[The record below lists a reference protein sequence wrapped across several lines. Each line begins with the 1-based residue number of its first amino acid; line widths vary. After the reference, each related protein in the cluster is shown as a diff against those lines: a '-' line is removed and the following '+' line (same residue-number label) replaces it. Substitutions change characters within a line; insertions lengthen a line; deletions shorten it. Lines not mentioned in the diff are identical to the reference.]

1 MTGAKAMTN
10 LDVQALLTQMSG
22 LITEYGLK
30 VIGAILVLIIGRA
43 VAGWARKATRRAM
56 ERGKIDPTLIPFL
69 SGMVYTLA
77 MVFVV
82 VAVLGLFGI
91 PTASFIA
98 VLGAAGLAVGL
109 AMQGTL
115 SNFAAGVMLLVFR
128 PFKVGDFVEVAGTL
142 GKVEEIGIFA
152 TQLNTPD
159 NIRVIISNGTVYG
172 DKISN
177 YTANDI
183 RRVDL
188 TVGVGYGDDL
198 ELAKKTILSVV
209 TSHEKVLQD
218 PAPQVEV
225 VEMADSSVNFVVRP
239 WAATADYWR
248 VYFDVTQGC
257 KEQLEAAGCSIPFP
271 QRDVHLFP
279 EEGSAA

>member
-1 MTGAKAMTN
+1 MGN
-10 LDVQALLTQMSG
+10 LDIDALLTQLSS
-22 LITEYGLK
+22 IVSAYGLK

-43 VAGWARKATRRAM
+43 IAGMLRRATRRGL
-56 ERGKIDPTLIPFL
+56 ERADIDKTLIPFITGL
-69 SGMVYTLA
+69 VYTLA
-77 MVFVV
+77 MVFVG

-115 SNFAAGVMLLVFR
+115 SNFAAGVMLLIFR
-128 PFKVGDFVEVAGTL
+128 PFRVGDLVEVAGTL
-142 GKVEEIGIFA
+142 GVVREIGIFA
-152 TQLNTPD
+152 TQLDTLD
-159 NIRVIISNGTVYG
+159 HVRVIISNGTVYG

-177 YTANDI
+177 YTANEI

-188 TVGVGYGDDL
+188 TVGVSYGDDL
-198 ELAKKTILSVV
+198 EKAKQTILAVV
-209 TSHEKVLQD
+209 NGHEKVLKD

-239 WAATADYWR
+239 WCATDDYWR

-257 KEQLEAAGCSIPFP
+257 KERLEAAGCSIPFP

-279 EEGSAA
+279 QDGTAA

>member
-1 MTGAKAMTN
+1 MGD
-10 LDVQALLTQMSG
+10 LDVSVLLTQVSSIVG
-22 LITEYGLK
+22 AYGLK

-43 VAGWARKATRRAM
+43 LARWARRAAQRGL
-56 ERGKIDPTLIPFL
+56 ERAQLDPTLVPFI
-69 SGMVYTLA
+69 SGLVYTLA

-115 SNFAAGVMLLVFR
+115 SNFAAGVMLLIFR
-128 PFKVGDFVEVAGTL
+128 PFRVGDLVEVAGTL
-142 GKVEEIGIFA
+142 GVVKEIGIFA
-152 TQLNTPD
+152 TQINTLD
-159 NIRVIISNGTVYG
+159 NVRVVISNASVYG

-177 YTANDI
+177 YTANAI

-188 TVGVGYGDDL
+188 IVGVDYGDDL
-198 ELAKKTILSVV
+198 ELVKRTILSVLV
-209 TSHEKVLQD
+209 GHEKVLND

-225 VEMADSSVNFVVRP
+225 VEMGDSSVNFVVRP
-239 WAATADYWR
+239 WCATEDYWR
-248 VYFDVTQGC
+248 VHFDVTQGC
-257 KEQLEAAGCSIPFP
+257 KERLEAAGCSIPFP

-279 EEGSAA
+279 QGGTAA

>member
-1 MTGAKAMTN
+1 MEN
-10 LDVQALLTQMSG
+10 LNIEALLTQLGSV
-22 LITEYGLK
+22 LSAYGLK

-43 VAGWARKATRRAM
+43 IARPARIAA
-56 ERGKIDPTLIPFL
+56 ERGLERGRMDATLIPFI
-69 SGMVYTLA
+69 SGLVYTLT

-115 SNFAAGVMLLVFR
+115 SNFAAGVMLLIFR
-128 PFKVGDFVEVAGTL
+128 PFKVGDLVEVAGTL
-142 GKVEEIGIFA
+142 GVVKEIGIFA
-152 TQLNTPD
+152 THLNTPS
-159 NIRVIISNGTVYG
+159 NVRVIISNSTVYG

-177 YTANDI
+177 FTANEI

-188 TVGVGYGDDL
+188 IVGVGYGDNL
-198 ELAKKTILSVV
+198 ETAKRTILGLVNG
-209 TSHEKVLQD
+209 HEKVLRD

-225 VEMADSSVNFVVRP
+225 HEMADSSVNLIVRP
-239 WAATADYWR
+239 WCATADYWR

-271 QRDVHLFP
+271 QRDVHLFQ
-279 EEGSAA
+279 ESGSAA